1 MKHLIIIGAGGFG
14 REVWAV
20 AHAAAGY
27 GTDFDVKGFLDA
39 RPDALDGFAGYAPV
53 LGAPETYEPQAD
65 DVFITALG
73 DISTRRRC
81 AAAVEARGGKFI
93 SVVHKSAWL
102 GSNVTI
108 GEGAFISNNVVL
120 TADISVGRHVCIF
133 QNTSIGHDA
142 VLGDFSH
149 VYAQCALGGA
159 VKVGEGAAIY
169 PGVSIVPRRTIG
181 AGAVVGVGSV
191 VLLNVPERT
200 TVFGNPAA
208 PVSVARASVAR

>member
-20 AHAAAGY
+20 AHEAVGF
-27 GTDFDVKGFLDA
+27 GTDFDIKGFLDA
-39 RPDALDGFAGYAPV
+39 RPGALDGFTGYAPIV
-53 LGAPETYEPQAD
+53 GSPDTYEPQAD

-73 DISTRRRC
+73 DIPTRRRC
-81 AAAVEARGGKFI
+81 AATIEARGGKFI
-93 SVVHKSAWL
+93 SIVHKSAWL
-102 GSNVTI
+102 GLNVAI
-108 GEGAFISNNVVL
+108 GEGTFISNNVIL

-142 VLGDFSH
+142 VLSDFSH

-169 PGVSIVPRRTIG
+169 PGSSIVPRRTIG
-181 AGAVVGVGSV
+181 ANAVVGIGSV
-191 VLLNVPERT
+191 VLLNVPANT
-200 TVFGNPAA
+200 TVFGNPASR
-208 PVSVARASVAR
+208 VS